1 MAPPG
6 KVRLTTKIRRRQLVK
21 LLLSALS
28 QALTKWDSRMQTPDY
43 KEQQRQDK
51 EAFKKKRI
59 AAVSRELAAAGVRYR
74 QGSEP
79 NHFIFDLPYGKAETW
94 ATTGTW
100 VITDESLSIT
110 MDHTRQKGHGVQSLI
125 QATWRSPSQLAFKVA
140 EILRVRGAADSYE
153 ARREANAAYPWI
165 AKCINAGADLALLA
179 KLSGEKLKGKK
190 TLLHILARADR
201 DALNPKY
208 IDDTI
213 EAFKKLLA
221 ARGEDGALL
230 FDLNAKDA
238 DLGFTPLHYAIENST
253 KSLIRF
259 LLEAGADPHV
269 KSDTAKCWTPYQ
281 CAQDWK
287 YDDVLQMMDSL
298 RAKAAI
304 QAVLDA
310 IPAPAGQAL

>member
-1 MAPPG
+1 
-6 KVRLTTKIRRRQLVK
+6 
-21 LLLSALS
+21 
-28 QALTKWDSRMQTPDY
+28 MQNLDY
-43 KEQQRQDK
+43 KEKQRQDK
-51 EAFKKKRI
+51 EAYKKKRI
-59 AAVSRELAAAGVRYR
+59 DEVSRELSAAGVRYR

-79 NHFIFDLPYGKAETW
+79 NHFIFNLPYGKAETW

-110 MDHTRQKGHGVQSLI
+110 MDYKRTKGAGVRSLI
-125 QATWRSPSQLAFKVA
+125 EASRSTPVQLAYRIA
-140 EILRVRGAADSYE
+140 EILRVRGAADGYE
-153 ARREANAAYPWI
+153 SRRESNAVYPWI
-165 AKCINAGADLALLA
+165 AKCINAGADLPLLA
-179 KLSGEKLKGKK
+179 KLSTQKLKGNK

-208 IDDTI
+208 IEETM

-221 ARGEDGALL
+221 ARGEDGSSL

-253 KSLIRF
+253 KSFIQL
-259 LLEAGADPHV
+259 LLEAGADPNI
-269 KSDTAKCWTPYQ
+269 KSHTVNAQTPYQ

-287 YDDVLQMMDSL
+287 YDDVVQMMDAL
-298 RAKAAI
+298 KARESI

-310 IPAPAGQAL
+310 ARSASMSSAP